1 MAQSSSPKC
10 CAHTW
15 VWTAFPPQGIP
26 RGSSKMAVG
35 EKSGNRPDEDHR
47 PGRLRHAALGFGRDR
62 KCFRLDA
69 RRKFY
74 HPGFHRSVGILDEAR
89 ADGLAFHRDQ
99 PQLIALVRRRRLN
112 PPIAHGHPHF
122 RVVHHA
128 DVSLGHARL
137 GSQRDSLGVLRF
149 HQRDDVAGF
158 VQLRLL
164 LLQFDALY
172 PQFVDEVR
180 VFLPKPNR
188 DQNKQR
194 AHRDKHS
201 SGPPTAEKSLGA
213 FGLARC
219 TLTLRAGACRGG
231 VNLAHQPLFNTGRR
245 CDRRRREREQRDT
258 SACFREFFGARRA
271 RGHVRFECSFLFTL
285 QNAEGVEVE
294 VFRPSWMP
302 VHGDKVRF
310 KLSTAVRIRVFTVP
324 SGSPVL
330 VAISLCVNPSKYA
343 SSIAARCSEERFSK
357 APFTRPSNCCCATAL
372 SKFVGTMTEVSS
384 SSSPALGLC
393 RRSRDIARLRA
404 ITTSHPGSE
413 PRPGSNCAALRQ
425 SWKKTSCK
433 ISSAACVSR
442 RIRFRTDES
451 SEA

>member
-47 PGRLRHAALGFGRDR
+47 PGGLRHAALGLERYR
-62 KCFRLDA
+62 ECFRLDA
-69 RRKFY
+69 RREFY
-74 HPGFHRSVGILDEAR
+74 HPRFHRSVGILDEAR
-89 ADGLAFHRDQ
+89 ADGLALHRDQ
-99 PQLIALVRRRRLN
+99 PQLVALVRRRRVY
-112 PPIAHGHPHF
+112 PAVAHGHPHF

-137 GSQRDSLGVLRF
+137 GSERDGPGVLRF
-149 HQRDDVAGF
+149 HQRDDVAGL

-164 LLQFDALY
+164 FLQCDALH

-180 VFLPKPNR
+180 VLLPQTNGDENEHGSSR
-188 DQNKQR
+188 LE
-194 AHRDKHS
+194 HRTR
-201 SGPPTAEKSLGA
+201 PPTGEGSDGPL
-213 FGLARC
+213 GLARR
-219 TLTLRAGACRGG
+219 TRALTLRADAYRGG

-258 SACFREFFGARRA
+258 SACFRELFGARRA
-271 RGHVRFECSFLFTL
+271 RGHVRFERSFLFAL

-294 VFRPSWMP
+294 IFRPSWMP

-343 SSIAARCSEERFSK
+343 SSIAARCSVERFSK

-384 SSSPALGLC
+384 SSSPSLGLC

-442 RIRFRTDES
+442 RS
-451 SEA
+451 